1 MGKKKD
7 ENRSRPDLPNSSLT
21 PMRDKQSEITNIST
35 PRDSDLYS
43 LPPAVQRAA
52 NILLRQGRIG
62 FWTQIVLGVISGV
75 LLLIATASLLGTRQ
89 RTSGIE
95 IGVLCAIGGAG
106 FLVVAIFFSSRYMK
120 IARQMLRGDQ
130 DSRPK
135 KSDTIQLI
143 RQGLI
148 ANIIGMFLTILGAQ
162 ALAGIVLI
170 KSLNVPQGTF
180 NVASNPSQFVNSV
193 DLLIV
198 QANTNTIL
206 AHFTGIVTSLWL
218 LNRITSK

>member
-1 MGKKKD
+1 MSSFD
-7 ENRSRPDLPNSSLT
+7 NRSAVLPLT
-21 PMRDKQSEITNIST
+21 WPEN
-35 PRDSDLYS
+35 
-43 LPPAVQRAA
+43 PPICR
-52 NILLRQGRIG
+52 NG
-62 FWTQIVLGVISGV
+62 FSYP
-75 LLLIATASLLGTRQ
+75 
-89 RTSGIE
+89 
-95 IGVLCAIGGAG
+95 CAL
-106 FLVVAIFFSSRYMK
+106 FVVS
-120 IARQMLRGDQ
+120 
-130 DSRPK
+130 
-135 KSDTIQLI
+135 I

>member
-1 MGKKKD
+1 
-7 ENRSRPDLPNSSLT
+7 
-21 PMRDKQSEITNIST
+21 MRDKQSEITNLST
-35 PRDSDLYS
+35 NRDSSDLYS

-52 NILLRQGRIG
+52 NILMQQGRIG
-62 FWTQIVLGVISGV
+62 FWAQIILGVISGV
-75 LLLIATASLLGTRQ
+75 LLLIATAGLLGAKQ

-95 IGVLCAIGGAG
+95 IGILCAIAGAA
-106 FLVVAIFFSSRYMK
+106 FLIVAIFFSSRYMR
-120 IARQMLRGDQ
+120 IARKMLKGDEV
-130 DSRPK
+130 SRPK

-180 NVASNPSQFVNSV
+180 NVGSNPNQFVNSV
-193 DLLIV
+193 DLLII

>member
-1 MGKKKD
+1 
-7 ENRSRPDLPNSSLT
+7 
-21 PMRDKQSEITNIST
+21 MRDKRSQITNFSMA
-35 PRDSDLYS
+35 RDSDLS
-43 LPPAVQRAA
+43 PLPPAVARAA
-52 NILLRQGRIG
+52 NILLQQGRIG
-62 FWTQIVLGVISGV
+62 FWAQIVLGVISGV
-75 LLLIATASLLGTRQ
+75 LLLIASASLIGAKQ

-120 IARQMLRGDQ
+120 IARQMMSGDEV
-130 DSRPK
+130 SRPK
-135 KSDTIQLI
+135 KADTIQLI

-148 ANIIGMFLTILGAQ
+148 SNITGMFLTILGAQ

-180 NVASNPSQFVNSV
+180 NVGSNPTQFVNSV

>member
-1 MGKKKD
+1 V
-7 ENRSRPDLPNSSLT
+7 
-21 PMRDKQSEITNIST
+21 
-35 PRDSDLYS
+35 
-43 LPPAVQRAA
+43 ARAA
-52 NILLRQGRIG
+52 NILMQQGRIG
-62 FWTQIVLGVISGV
+62 FWAQIVLGVISGV
-75 LLLIATASLLGTRQ
+75 LLLIASASLIGAKQ
-89 RTSGIE
+89 RTNGIE

-106 FLVVAIFFSSRYMK
+106 FLVVAIFFSSRYMR
-120 IARQMLRGDQ
+120 IARLMMRGDENG
-130 DSRPK
+130 RPK
-135 KSDTIQLI
+135 KADTIHLI

-148 ANIIGMFLTILGAQ
+148 SNIIGMFLTILGAQ

-180 NVASNPSQFVNSV
+180 NVGSNPTQFVNSV

>member
-1 MGKKKD
+1 
-7 ENRSRPDLPNSSLT
+7 
-21 PMRDKQSEITNIST
+21 MRDKRSQITNFSMA
-35 PRDSDLYS
+35 RDSDLS
-43 LPPAVQRAA
+43 PLPPAVARAA
-52 NILLRQGRIG
+52 NILLQQGRIG
-62 FWTQIVLGVISGV
+62 FWAQIVLGVISGV
-75 LLLIATASLLGTRQ
+75 LLLIASASLIGAKQ

-120 IARQMLRGDQ
+120 IARQMMAGDEV
-130 DSRPK
+130 SRPK
-135 KSDTIQLI
+135 KADTIQLI

-148 ANIIGMFLTILGAQ
+148 SNITGMFLTILGAQ

-180 NVASNPSQFVNSV
+180 NVGSNPTQFVNSV

>member
-1 MGKKKD
+1 
-7 ENRSRPDLPNSSLT
+7 
-21 PMRDKQSEITNIST
+21 MRDKRSQITNFSMA
-35 PRDSDLYS
+35 RDADLS
-43 LPPAVQRAA
+43 PLPPAVARAA
-52 NILLRQGRIG
+52 NILMQQGRIG
-62 FWTQIVLGVISGV
+62 FWAQIVLGVISGV
-75 LLLIATASLLGTRQ
+75 LLLIASASLIGAKQ
-89 RTSGIE
+89 RTNGIE

-106 FLVVAIFFSSRYMK
+106 FLVVAIFFSSRYMR
-120 IARQMLRGDQ
+120 IARLMMRGDENG
-130 DSRPK
+130 RPK
-135 KSDTIQLI
+135 KADTIHLI

-148 ANIIGMFLTILGAQ
+148 SNIIGMFLTILGAQ

-180 NVASNPSQFVNSV
+180 NVGSNPTQFVNSV

>member
-1 MGKKKD
+1 MA
-7 ENRSRPDLPNSSLT
+7 
-21 PMRDKQSEITNIST
+21 
-35 PRDSDLYS
+35 RDSDLAP

-52 NILLRQGRIG
+52 SILMQQGRIG
-62 FWTQIVLGVISGV
+62 FWAQIVLGVISGV
-75 LLLIATASLLGTRQ
+75 LLLIASASLIGAKQ
-89 RTSGIE
+89 RTNGIE
-95 IGVLCAIGGAG
+95 IGVLCAIGGAL
-106 FLVVAIFFSSRYMK
+106 FLVVAIYFSSRYMK
-120 IARQMLRGDQ
+120 ISRQMLRGDEM
-130 DSRPK
+130 SRPRK
-135 KSDTIQLI
+135 ADTIQLI

-148 ANIIGMFLTILGAQ
+148 ANIVGMFLTILGAQ

-180 NVASNPSQFVNSV
+180 NVGSNPTQFVNSV

>member
-1 MGKKKD
+1 MARD
-7 ENRSRPDLPNSSLT
+7 ADLSP
-21 PMRDKQSEITNIST
+21 
-35 PRDSDLYS
+35 
-43 LPPAVQRAA
+43 LPPAVARAA
-52 NILLRQGRIG
+52 NILMQQGRIG
-62 FWTQIVLGVISGV
+62 FWAQIVLGVISGV
-75 LLLIATASLLGTRQ
+75 LLLIASASLIGAKQ
-89 RTSGIE
+89 RTNGIE

-106 FLVVAIFFSSRYMK
+106 FLVVAIFFSSRYMR
-120 IARQMLRGDQ
+120 IARLMMRGDENG
-130 DSRPK
+130 RPK
-135 KSDTIQLI
+135 KADTIHLI

-148 ANIIGMFLTILGAQ
+148 SNIIGMFLTILGAQ

-180 NVASNPSQFVNSV
+180 NVGSNPTQFVNSV

>member
-1 MGKKKD
+1 MTD
-7 ENRSRPDLPNSSLT
+7 RQSR
-21 PMRDKQSEITNIST
+21 ITRISMA
-35 PRDSDLYS
+35 RDSDLAP

-52 NILLRQGRIG
+52 SILMQQGRIG
-62 FWTQIVLGVISGV
+62 FWAQIVLGVISGV
-75 LLLIATASLLGTRQ
+75 LLLIASASLIGAKQ
-89 RTSGIE
+89 RTNGIE
-95 IGVLCAIGGAG
+95 IGVLCAIGGAL
-106 FLVVAIFFSSRYMK
+106 FLVVAIYFSSRYMK
-120 IARQMLRGDQ
+120 ISRQMLRGDEM
-130 DSRPK
+130 SRPRK
-135 KSDTIQLI
+135 ADTIQLI

-148 ANIIGMFLTILGAQ
+148 ANIVGMFLTILGAQ

-180 NVASNPSQFVNSV
+180 NVGSNPTQFVNSV